1 MPLNST
7 DLFILL
13 QRNSV
18 ITSENLPTA
27 ARVCSGYFIKL
38 LQALGRGN
46 PGCSILYGEKEESLV
61 VCKVQESVAQVA
73 LLGSIFTAII

>member
-46 PGCSILYGEKEESLV
+46 PGCSIYAEKEESLV